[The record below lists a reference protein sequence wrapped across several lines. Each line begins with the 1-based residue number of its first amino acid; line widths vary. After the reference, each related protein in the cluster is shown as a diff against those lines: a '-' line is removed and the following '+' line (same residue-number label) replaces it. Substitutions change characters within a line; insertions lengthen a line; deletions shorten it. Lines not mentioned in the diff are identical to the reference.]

1 MIPIPMSK
9 TSTAAKQRYLDKTY
23 SQVAVRLPK
32 ELVAEWE
39 AQLKT
44 DGISKAEFFR
54 QAIQSYLKKAGE

>member
-1 MIPIPMSK
+1 MSK
-9 TSTAAKQRYLDKTY
+9 TSTAVKQRYLDKTY
-23 SQVAVRLPK
+23 SQIAVRLPK

>member
-1 MIPIPMSK
+1 MSK

-32 ELVAEWE
+32 ELVSEWE